1 MTLAPWT
8 ETMSSYL
15 LIWVTVT
22 SIAEHVKS
30 NLIANLHIMVKES
43 I

>member
-1 MTLAPWT
+1 MNWHDVKPFVDL
-8 ETMSSYL
+8 
-15 LIWVTVT
+15 VTVT